1 MAFAHIYLIDYIDDN
16 KLRLIDATNLDN
28 PKKIEFTL
36 VDGNLSDETI
46 EEIAIIDR
54 ASEKGF
60 ARQKGLLP
68 DTWLDIYFGGD
79 VPIVITGKIGSLEED
94 MIEVITHPE
103 NKHIFIDFA
112 YKGIP
117 SNLPITEINI
127 REAPSTSSIVTRS
140 DAEEEEITET
150 DEDAPPDLQRFI
162 AEGDEI
168 VFGAEEEMTQIKA
181 KNMQSYPFW
190 KLVKT

>member
-1 MAFAHIYLIDYIDDN
+1 MSEPNFFLSLGDVIQLTAPTNLDINNHIYLIDYIDDN

-150 DEDAPPDLQRFI
+150 DEDAPPD
-162 AEGDEI
+162 
-168 VFGAEEEMTQIKA
+168 
-181 KNMQSYPFW
+181 
-190 KLVKT
+190 